1 MNLAYLAVCPLLV
14 TAGGRPPGQWHGAQ
28 WESREMTDIAQHDF
42 GGRLRPQSCEPTS
55 WETLVGLS
63 NDRLAF
69 VYQRLS
75 KHEQVKRHIWS
86 QEAQDALADLARK
99 ITVPHKVDFMAL
111 SSYGASTES
120 TGEVRIIMDLREP
133 VVGMHVLIV
142 EDIIDTG
149 NTVHYLQRLLKGRQP
164 ASLKTCA
171 LVKKKRNTIEVPVDY
186 LGFTIPN
193 VWVVGYGLDYADTYR
208 TLPYIAEL
216 KKEVYQ
222 RG

>member
-1 MNLAYLAVCPLLV
+1 MENGLLEGENILNYPEGDLERV
-14 TAGGRPPGQWHGAQ
+14 LLSREEI
-28 WESREMTDIAQHDF
+28 ESRVD
-42 GGRLRPQSCEPTS
+42 S
-55 WETLVGLS
+55 
-63 NDRLAF
+63 LARQISED
-69 VYQRLS
+69 Y
-75 KHEQVKRHIWS
+75 
-86 QEAQDALADLARK
+86 ADATNLYLIGILKGAFIFMADLARK

-111 SSYGASTES
+111 SSYGSSTES
-120 TGEVRIIMDLREP
+120 TGEVRILMDLREP

-171 LVKKKRNTIEVPVDY
+171 LVKKKQNSIEVPVDY

-216 KKEVYQ
+216 KKEIYQ
-222 RG
+222 PG

>member
-1 MNLAYLAVCPLLV
+1 MRFSEGENILNYPADDLERILLSQEEIEVRVESLAKQISDDYADVTNLY
-14 TAGGRPPGQWHGAQ
+14 
-28 WESREMTDIAQHDF
+28 
-42 GGRLRPQSCEPTS
+42 
-55 WETLVGLS
+55 LVGILKG
-63 NDRLAF
+63 AF
-69 VYQRLS
+69 
-75 KHEQVKRHIWS
+75 IF
-86 QEAQDALADLARK
+86 LADLARH

-111 SSYGASTES
+111 SSYGATTES
-120 TGEVRIIMDLREP
+120 TGEVRIIMDLRQP
-133 VVGMHVLIV
+133 VEGMHVLIV

-171 LVKKKRNTIEVPVDY
+171 LVKKKRNSIDVPVDY

-216 KKEVYQ
+216 KKQVYQ
-222 RG
+222 SK